1 MGPSLFEARLA
12 GDRKGPGGC
21 GCRHAVEMRADGFG
35 PAPTAP
41 DEQVGRERRATQE
54 QGRLERDMRKLRRAK
69 QVLEEC
75 GSDSHPEN
83 VRIRAKQAQLR
94 ALVRENGDLVK
105 RERHRDRVY
114 SKARVAERQAAMRRY
129 VREANARSATGE
141 AVLTRRYDREWVG
154 GEKRAKLLSAT
165 IDEKTPCLR
174 RMRDNAIVATR
185 FEPFD
190 ASAIGSGWQFDWKS
204 QSRLS
209 GKVLMLKSEDSHDV
223 QGLLAMTDAPEDYA
237 VVVDLVESASRNRPK
252 VGRAYNGV
260 GAHLFAEAVKESYE
274 RGYNGFVYFD
284 AKTGLIG
291 HYERA
296 LGAARIPGTNRMFI
310 DEKGAA
316 VLYERYYGNER

>member
-105 RERHRDRVY
+105 RERHRERVY
-114 SKARVAERQAAMRRY
+114 SKARAGNLTPYEVRRVGEETARTAAKAEAIRASFIYAGGRQYHVKKHLIERMEERGIKRDDIVDAIENPVV
-129 VREANARSATGE
+129 VRDRKIDPEGRASVQRVGKEATVVVNPDSNAVVSCWKTGKK
-141 AVLTRRYDREWVG
+141 A
-154 GEKRAKLLSAT
+154 
-165 IDEKTPCLR
+165 LR
-174 RMRDNAIVATR
+174 R
-185 FEPFD
+185 
-190 ASAIGSGWQFDWKS
+190 
-204 QSRLS
+204 
-209 GKVLMLKSEDSHDV
+209 
-223 QGLLAMTDAPEDYA
+223 AM
-237 VVVDLVESASRNRPK
+237 
-252 VGRAYNGV
+252 
-260 GAHLFAEAVKESYE
+260 
-274 RGYNGFVYFD
+274 
-284 AKTGLIG
+284 
-291 HYERA
+291 
-296 LGAARIPGTNRMFI
+296 
-310 DEKGAA
+310 
-316 VLYERYYGNER
+316 NERNGD